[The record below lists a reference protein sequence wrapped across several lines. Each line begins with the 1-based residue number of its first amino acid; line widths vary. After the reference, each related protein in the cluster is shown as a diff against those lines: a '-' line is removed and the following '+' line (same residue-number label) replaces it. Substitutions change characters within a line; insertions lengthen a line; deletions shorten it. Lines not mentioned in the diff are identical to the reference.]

1 MSGLVSLQCE
11 KGKGKDAQGRTRT
24 GSVSSRAGY
33 LNIVPRANCGHPLP
47 CVVAWL
53 RVPLT
58 WVPAGQALKRRKRR
72 GSTRMKPQ
80 MNEGRGTGECFFQ
93 KVRTLSRHAR
103 SISQTFTFPPSHPLT
118 TSVSETWKSKEKY
131 LNQCVGGASPN
142 VILWTKVNIKKSTVI
157 VVKTKSTLLN
167 WKNYSS
173 IAYINC
179 LYHVSMTKR
188 PPALASS
195 KVPHWK
201 KTFSKV

>member
-1 MSGLVSLQCE
+1 MRKR
-11 KGKGKDAQGRTRT
+11 KGKGCAREDAHGLGVLARRLPKDSPSGQLWA
-24 GSVSSRAGY
+24 SVTLRG
-33 LNIVPRANCGHPLP
+33 
-47 CVVAWL
+47 CVA

-58 WVPAGQALKRRKRR
+58 WVPAWQALKRRKRR

-80 MNEGRGTGECFFQ
+80 MNEGRGTGECFFK

-142 VILWTKVNIKKSTVI
+142 AILWTKVNIKKSTVI